1 MKILIKTANVGNI
14 DHSQK
19 IVQQSVQHDYVVFD
33 TQIENMSDRMAAKVY
48 KTLCT
53 PENDLVIWLD
63 HRVYVTSPHFV
74 QFVIDKMQGIDF
86 LVAKHPE
93 RETLIEEYTYI
104 LDNLDKPYLKE
115 RYGNE
120 DWAAEIQAYKRSHNA
135 TLVNPRFFAYR
146 PNKKTV
152 QTLMNKWRQEIEK
165 YTIFDQ
171 SQLTHL
177 LHIAPK
183 TLKYSL
189 VTWLELN
196 QHLKVF
202 KHK

>member
-1 MKILIKTANVGNI
+1 MNILIKTANIGKI
-14 DHSQK
+14 DHP
-19 IVQQSVQHDYVVFD
+19 QQIIAQLVKHEHIVFD
-33 TQIENMSDRMAAKVY
+33 QAIPGMSNRLSARKLKTTCTQGY
-48 KTLCT
+48 
-53 PENDLVIWLD
+53 DLVIWLD
-63 HRVYVTSPHFV
+63 HRVHVISPKFV

-86 LVAKHPE
+86 LVSKHPD
-93 RETLIEEYTYI
+93 RKTLIEEYTYI
-104 LDNLDKPYLKE
+104 MQNIESPYLKE
-115 RYGNE
+115 RYGND
-120 DWAAEIQAYKRSHNA
+120 DWASEMYAYKNSNDA
-135 TLVNPRFFAYR
+135 TLVNTRFFAYR

-152 QTLMNKWRQEIEK
+152 QTLMKKWWQEIQK
-165 YTIFDQ
+165 YTLLDQ

-189 VTWLELN
+189 VTWVELN